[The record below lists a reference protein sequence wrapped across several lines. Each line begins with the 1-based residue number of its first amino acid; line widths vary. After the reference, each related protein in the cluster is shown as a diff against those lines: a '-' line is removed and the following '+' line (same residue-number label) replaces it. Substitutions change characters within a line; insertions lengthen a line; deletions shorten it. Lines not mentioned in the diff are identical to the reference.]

1 MTVLLI
7 ALKQKKALILIMF
20 PQIIIVVKK
29 RKKSK
34 KKRSFTKEPIK
45 GHSIV
50 VSVLKQTEA
59 LLNLLH

>member
-1 MTVLLI
+1 
-7 ALKQKKALILIMF
+7 MF

-45 GHSIV
+45 GHSICGV
-50 VSVLKQTEA
+50 NVKADRSITEFITLA
-59 LLNLLH
+59 NKCITLANKCLHYQ